1 MTATP
6 SHEELLAEID
16 ILKRKLANSAAW
28 MKRVVEEDIH
38 KIAKRKVTKMT
49 ENGKEDFLRE
59 NQEAIISNRI
69 RGYFGDILLMNAPKN
84 LLEYLID
91 SEISYYHL
99 SRNPNGDGFSVA
111 SSYNK
116 ILDGLIESLITAQ
129 YRKFVL
135 KKGPVILRTN
145 DPLEKALHLVITK
158 KYILSTGRLY
168 GLIRAIRSG
177 EKLYEFATMFQEYL
191 SKYGELQALLLSDE
205 FYTPY
210 CKLIESDIFGGKRHT
225 GRLSFEET
233 EKARLILTGGYQDTN
248 GLIHKLLTYSSV
260 LY

>member
-1 MTATP
+1 MNPTP
-6 SHEELLAEID
+6 NTQELLAEIE
-16 ILKRKLANSAAW
+16 ILKRKLASSAAW
-28 MKRVVEEDIH
+28 MRREVEENVH

-49 ENGKEDFLRE
+49 ESGKEDFLRE
-59 NQEAIISNRI
+59 NQEEIIANRI

-116 ILDGLIESLITAQ
+116 ILDGLIESQITSQ
-129 YRKFVL
+129 FRKFVL

-158 KYILSTGRLY
+158 KYILSTGRLF
-168 GLIRAIRSG
+168 GLMRALKGR
-177 EKLYEFATMFQEYL
+177 EKLYEFATSFQEYL
-191 SKYGELQALLLSDE
+191 EKYNELRTLLMSDN
-205 FYTPY
+205 FYMPY
-210 CKLIESDIFGGKRHT
+210 CTLIESDIFGGKRHA

-233 EKARLILTGGYQDTN
+233 EKARQILTGGYQNTN
-248 GLIHKLLTYSSV
+248 GLIHQLLTYASV